1 MRIAYVTLSGRGLI
15 DDCLSEVVA
24 ALEAQGLALAGTVRV
39 LPVDHR
45 AHPCDMDLRV
55 LPDGPVHRISQP
67 LGVHAKGC
75 RLDGGVI
82 ETIAAEVEARLSG
95 AELLVV
101 NKFGKQ
107 EALGRGL
114 GPAIVMAM
122 ERDIPVLVG
131 VNGLNLPDFSAFTAG
146 LAEPIGPEPETALA
160 WVRANFSARVET
172 GNCPSEAGSISN
184 AFRTVAG

>member
-24 ALEAQGLALAGTVRV
+24 ALEVMGLALAGTVRV

-55 LPDGPVHRISQP
+55 LPSGPIRRISQA
-67 LGVHAKGC
+67 LGPHAKGC

-82 ETIAAEVEARLSG
+82 EMVAAEVEARLAG
-95 AELLVV
+95 AQLLVV

-114 GPAIVMAM
+114 APAIAMAM

-131 VNGLNLPDFSAFTAG
+131 VNGLNLPEFLAFAG
-146 LAEPIGPEPETALA
+146 DIAEALGPEPEVSLA
-160 WVRANFSARVET
+160 WVQANL
-172 GNCPSEAGSISN
+172 
-184 AFRTVAG
+184 VAIGA

>member
-1 MRIAYVTLSGRGLI
+1 MRIAYVALSGRGLI

-24 ALEAQGLALAGTVRV
+24 ALEAEGVALAGTVRV

-67 LGVHAKGC
+67 LGPLAKGC
-75 RLDGGVI
+75 RLDGGAI
-82 ETIAAEVEARLSG
+82 ETIAAEVEARL
-95 AELLVV
+95 ADADLLVV

-114 GPAIVMAM
+114 APAIAMAM
-122 ERDIPVLVG
+122 EKGISVLVG
-131 VNGLNLPDFSAFTAG
+131 VNGLNLPEFLTFAAG
-146 LAEPIGPEPETALA
+146 LAKALDPEPETALA
-160 WVRANFSARVET
+160 WVRAQRPVVAD
-172 GNCPSEAGSISN
+172 AG
-184 AFRTVAG
+184 G

>member
-1 MRIAYVTLSGRGLI
+1 MRIAYVTLTGRGLI

-24 ALEAQGLALAGTVRV
+24 ALEAEGVVLAGTVRV

-67 LGVHAKGC
+67 LGPMAKGC
-75 RLDGGVI
+75 RLDGGAI
-82 ETIAAEVEARLSG
+82 ETIAAEVEARLDG
-95 AELLVV
+95 ADLLVV

-114 GPAIVMAM
+114 GPAIAMAM
-122 ERDIPVLVG
+122 ERGIPVLVG
-131 VNGLNLPDFSAFTAG
+131 VNGLNLSEFLAFAAGTAEV
-146 LAEPIGPEPETALA
+146 LKPKPETALG
-160 WVRANFSARVET
+160 WVRSNLAATV
-172 GNCPSEAGSISN
+172 EAGE
-184 AFRTVAG
+184 

>member
-24 ALEAQGLALAGTVRV
+24 ALEAEGVALAGTVRV

-55 LPDGPVHRISQP
+55 LPDGPVYRISQP
-67 LGVHAKGC
+67 LGPMAKGC
-75 RLDGGVI
+75 RLDGGAI
-82 ETIAAEVEARLSG
+82 EALAAEVEARLAG
-95 AELLVV
+95 ADLLVV

-114 GPAIVMAM
+114 APAIALAM
-122 ERDIPVLVG
+122 ERGIPVLVG
-131 VNGLNLPDFSAFTAG
+131 VNGLNLAKFLTFTVG
-146 LAEPIGPEPETALA
+146 MSEPLAPEPETALA
-160 WVRANFSARVET
+160 WARANLAAEV
-172 GNCPSEAGSISN
+172 EAGE
-184 AFRTVAG
+184 